1 MLASLGQIWRLS
13 VLCAWR
19 PGGRLGIVYF
29 MVVFGLGLVG
39 VHISVRLIR
48 WTADFYNALQKLDV
62 DEAIRQIGVFFIL
75 IAISATLN
83 LSGTYIRKLLQI
95 RWRRTLT
102 DAMLDHWLAGKA
114 FWHLRDRT
122 EHGLDNPDQRIAD
135 DCRIFVFRLTTEAL
149 ELITNIVALVSYVA
163 ILWSLSTFALT
174 FTLFGTEIS
183 IPRYMVWAAPAYVA
197 ISSGITHWLG
207 KPLLALNVEQQK
219 TEADFRFGL
228 ARFRQ
233 TGEAV
238 ALAGGETAERRI
250 FTGGFEAIADN
261 WRRLIRRELILGLF
275 TRPYMQTV
283 LRIPLFLALPAF
295 LAGKVTFGGLMQ
307 IGSAFQNV
315 VTTLSWF
322 IFSYRDLA
330 ELASASARLDNFVAA
345 AAQAQAA
352 GSGVRLEPSADG
364 TLKLTGLR
372 LSAPSGRA
380 IQGLDDVVLRPGET
394 VWLRAPSGFG
404 KTTLLRAI
412 AGLWRHG
419 GGRIERPAAAL
430 SFLPQQPYFPLGGIA
445 AAASYPA
452 EPATIPRERIDA
464 WLAAVGLARLADI
477 GDEAAGAAL
486 AGLSGGERQ
495 RLALIRLLVER
506 PAWAFLDEP
515 TSALDET
522 AERSLLEWLRRELP
536 ETTFVIIAHRR
547 PIGLGPLRELA
558 LSPAPPSADVSD
570 RQARAEPVVSP
581 AG

>member
-1 MLASLGQIWRLS
+1 MRASLGQIWRLL

-29 MVVFGLGLVG
+29 AVIFALGLVG

-62 DEAIRQIGVFFIL
+62 DEAIRQIGVFFVL

-83 LSGTYIRKLLQI
+83 LSGTYLRKILQI

-114 FWHLRDRT
+114 FWHLRART
-122 EHGLDNPDQRIAD
+122 ELGLDNPDQRIAD

-149 ELITNIVALVSYVA
+149 ELITNIVALVSFVA

-174 FTLFGTEIS
+174 FTVFGAEMS
-183 IPRYMVWAAPAYVA
+183 IPRYMVWAAPVYVA

-207 KPLLALNVEQQK
+207 KPLLPLNVEQQK

-238 ALAGGETAERRI
+238 ALAGGEAAERRI
-250 FTGGFEAIADN
+250 FSNGFEAIADN
-261 WRRLIRRELILGLF
+261 WRRLIRRELILGIF

-330 ELASASARLDNFVAA
+330 ELASASARLDHFVAA
-345 AAQAQAA
+345 TVEARA
-352 GSGVRLEPSADG
+352 GVSDVRIEPSVDG
-364 TLKLTGLR
+364 TLRLIGLR
-372 LSAPSGRA
+372 LSSPGGSP
-380 IQGLDDVVLRPGET
+380 IQALDDVVLRPGET
-394 VWLRAPSGFG
+394 VWLQAPSGFG
-404 KTTLLRAI
+404 KTTLLRAV

-419 GGRIERPAAAL
+419 AGRIERPIHAV
-430 SFLPQQPYFPLGGIA
+430 SFLPQQPYVPLGGIPA
-445 AAASYPA
+445 AAVYPA
-452 EPATIPRERIDA
+452 AVETVPRTHVTG
-464 WLAAVGLARLADI
+464 WLQAVGLGRLATL
-477 GDEAAGAAL
+477 GDSEAAAAL

-515 TSALDET
+515 TSALDEN
-522 AERSLLEWLRRELP
+522 AERRLLEWLRAELP
-536 ETTFVIIAHRR
+536 ETTFVVVAHRQ
-547 PIGLGPLRELA
+547 PVGLGPARILA
-558 LSPAPPSADVSD
+558 LSPALPTADEPTP
-570 RQARAEPVVSP
+570 QAKPQWAASP